1 MAKMLVEKTKELD
14 ATNSDLLAS
23 LLEMTNESEKTALLI
38 ACEKKDYGIIELL
51 VEAGADLKASDADG
65 NSAILLAAFS
75 NVPDAIP
82 CKILS
87 PTIFKVIEFY

>member
-23 LLEMTNESEKTALLI
+23 LLEMTNESGKAALLI
-38 ACEKKDYGIIELL
+38 ACEKKDYAIIELL
-51 VEAGADLKASDADG
+51 VEASKASDADG
-65 NSAILLAAFS
+65 NSAILLAAC
-75 NVPDAIP
+75 NYVPDAIP

-87 PTIFKVIEFY
+87 PSIFKVIEFY